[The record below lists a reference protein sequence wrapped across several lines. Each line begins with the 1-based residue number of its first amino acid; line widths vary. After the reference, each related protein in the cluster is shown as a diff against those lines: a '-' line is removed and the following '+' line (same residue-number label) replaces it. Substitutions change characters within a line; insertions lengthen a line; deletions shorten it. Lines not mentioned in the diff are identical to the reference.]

1 MKKLPVSTMENL
13 LKKAGAER
21 VSESAK
27 EEILKILLKK
37 IETITIKSQEFAQH
51 ANRKTIK
58 KQDIEMELDL

>member
-1 MKKLPVSTMENL
+1 MENL

-27 EEILKILLKK
+27 KELIKILTKK
-37 IETITIKSQEFAQH
+37 VEKTTSNAQEFAQH

-58 KQDIEMELDL
+58 KQDIKMVLDF